1 MMTDDCSDSGNWW
14 LVAARASGQGIA
26 VCLSS
31 LLLTMC
37 RPLLTLLRRL
47 GVHSFL
53 PLDLH
58 VTYHQ
63 TCGLV
68 LAILSVIHTVCHL
81 GNLEMNLIPDS
92 DTNPGNHSLTQWLL
106 TSHISTLGAVP
117 GQTEITNINSPTD
130 SPVFQATAI
139 RLECGWCW
147 CSVGRS

>member
-1 MMTDDCSDSGNWW
+1 MINCPDSGNWW
-14 LVAARASGQGIA
+14 LVTARGSGQGIA

-37 RPLLTLLRRL
+37 RPLITLLRRV

-63 TCGLV
+63 SCGVL
-68 LAILSVIHTVCHL
+68 LAILSVLHTICHL

-92 DTNPGNHSLTQWLL
+92 VTNPANYTTTQWLL
-106 TSHISTLGAVP
+106 SSHTSTLGTIP
-117 GQTEITNINSPTD
+117 GQ
-130 SPVFQATAI
+130 
-139 RLECGWCW
+139 
-147 CSVGRS
+147 RSD

>member
-1 MMTDDCSDSGNWW
+1 MLIDDSPDSGNWW

-31 LLLTMC
+31 LLLTMS
-37 RPLLTLLRRL
+37 RPLITLLRRL

-63 TCGLV
+63 SCGVL
-68 LAILSVIHTVCHL
+68 LAILSLLHTICHL

-92 DTNPGNHSLTQWLL
+92 VTNPANYSTTKWLL
-106 TSHISTLGAVP
+106 SSHSTTLGTIP
-117 GQTEITNINSPTD
+117 GYGYPT
-130 SPVFQATAI
+130 
-139 RLECGWCW
+139 G
-147 CSVGRS
+147 VGLVVVLGRRGSST